1 MCKALKEISHSHL
14 FIYLRKGYWAPTVCL
29 ALCLSLGVWKKQD
42 MINAID
48 PLKLAEGCG
57 NKCADTHIHAQCL
70 LVDWNPE
77 LVSHE
82 SCYVSWG
89 LRFTVNVFV
98 LDFLWFLGGVIR
110 DN

>member
-1 MCKALKEISHSHL
+1 M
-14 FIYLRKGYWAPTVCL
+14 
-29 ALCLSLGVWKKQD
+29 LSIMFVSRSVEDEQD

-57 NKCADTHIHAQCL
+57 NKCADTHIPARCL
-70 LVDWNPE
+70 LVDLNPE

-98 LDFLWFLGGVIR
+98 LDFLWFLGVVIR